1 MQVLGTFIHSFL
13 LLQGSCSQRMMM
25 AFLTTWMKMGKPL
38 NLLGKCF
45 ISIIK
50 GVIGAFKVIFIKN
63 VA

>member
-1 MQVLGTFIHSFL
+1 
-13 LLQGSCSQRMMM
+13 MMM

-50 GVIGAFKVIFIKN
+50 GVIGAFKVIFIMN